1 MESNWVGPNR
11 RKHIPVVRK
20 NGETNGA
27 FGAWC
32 NRVVQVGGAFLVV
45 LAVPAG
51 FGIVWQN
58 HSLAVA
64 TDASVANLEYLVRE
78 HYDANNEKLN
88 RHDEMIHAH
97 IQRHLN
103 GVGIPKPE

>member
-1 MESNWVGPNR
+1 MNSYEGKDR

-58 HSLAVA
+58 HASAIKTEASIESL
-64 TDASVANLEYLVRE
+64 NELVRE
-78 HYDANNEKLN
+78 HYLETRDQLKA
-88 RHDEMIHAH
+88 HDQMIHSHMEMH
-97 IQRHLN
+97 ISNMGEQ
-103 GVGIPKPE
+103 